1 MIKTEGLTKIF
12 GDFVAVDNLNIH
24 VKKRDIYGFLGPNG
38 AGKTTTIGMLT
49 DLMKPSKGTA
59 IINGIEL
66 SDSDNIK
73 KIIGVYSQ
81 EANFYPNR
89 SAEDH
94 IQLYG
99 FLKGLNKIESLAESN
114 HLLQL
119 VGLNDSKDVKV
130 ENFSHG
136 MKKRLGLAQALIG
149 KPEILILDEITNG
162 IDPLWAKQVRDLIIQ
177 LNKEGMTVL
186 ISSHNLFEVQQI
198 CNRVGII
205 HKGRLVVEENID
217 LIKNYIEAESII
229 NIGVYNLTSTMVE
242 WIKEKKEVKKVE
254 QINQNKLLVYVDSK
268 DDIKPVLVH
277 GLVSLGADIFELSE
291 KSRSLEDVFIHL
303 TK

>member
-1 MIKTEGLTKIF
+1 MIITEGLTKTF
-12 GDFVAVDNLNIH
+12 GKFVAVDNLNIH

-38 AGKTTTIGMLT
+38 AGKTTTIGMLI
-49 DLMKPSKGTA
+49 DLIKPTNGNA
-59 IINGIEL
+59 IINGMKL

-73 KIIGVYSQ
+73 RIIGVYSQ
-81 EANFYPNR
+81 EANFYPDR
-89 SAEDH
+89 SAQD
-94 IQLYG
+94 QMLLYG
-99 FLKGLNKIESLAESN
+99 FLKGLNKTDSLEESN
-114 HLLQL
+114 RLLQS
-119 VGLNDSKDVKV
+119 VGLDDSKHIKV
-130 ENFSHG
+130 GNFSHG

-177 LNKEGMTVL
+177 LNKEGMTIV

-205 HKGRLVVEENID
+205 HKGRLVVEDNID
-217 LIKNYIEAESII
+217 MIRNHIDVERII
-229 NIGVYNLTSTMVE
+229 VVGIYNISTKIVE
-242 WIKEKKEVKKVE
+242 WIRDMKGVKEVE
-254 QINQNKLLVYVDSK
+254 RINENKLLVHSDSK
-268 DDIKPVLVH
+268 DDIKPVIVH